1 MPHIDF
7 SPAADDPL
15 AFLSAPR
22 RTISVQFYDGSHGAG
37 AASLLSIEGLDPR
50 TATVRALLQQFYEH
64 EDLPHLMATS
74 ACTAAGGTCTAS
86 VSASAVGLPQTFL
99 SAGLRF
105 YRWQDALTSPCPP
118 SSTIEGHSEEEE
130 GNRIRCDTAEALG
143 ATLEAVGLSSD
154 PARVLFVGPTTAA
167 EATAANTAALFR
179 AEANAAEGPAAL
191 TAHVADL
198 RRSNE
203 LLVAA
208 ASEAAARSEALAA
221 EVAAIKG
228 QNEMLLSQ
236 LNSLVGALAAV
247 GIVAPPSRVEATAEG
262 ALALAGGSASG
273 PSPSPS
279 RAVASAA
286 VAMGALRTAAH
297 QHEGGAD
304 EGSAWTDA
312 FRLAVVSPPES
323 GVRVI
328 RVGGGS
334 AVSASTSLSS
344 PHRRD
349 DGSPLFFSGGRGA
362 SSAAPPPPLPV
373 ELSVTLPWRQRGGRA
388 APFYFPNLAVPAGR
402 CCLVVFKVTTE
413 YGGGD
418 AALAGWGAP
427 PHKIRLGF
435 AVARSD
441 AQPAVAAAPAIVGG
455 ERGRGNEWLNGVAPK
470 TPLSDGAGG
479 GGVGPNNAAPDCA
492 AAGPLRSPNAEAAA
506 EAAGGRANSGGGAAN
521 GLTYRA
527 ASSMRVRTPH
537 AATAIN
543 GADSSA
549 FFASSSS
556 KDTDKSGACDGL
568 GAGLPIVWVPSE
580 AAALSIGRDVGDG
593 FAISHT
599 FTAGRAAAVAAPE
612 APPSAAVAAT
622 RSYAL
627 LLTVSE
633 EGVRGADSG
642 GSQTSRGRRRTA
654 TLRCFRSESGSDEG
668 MRDMFPHMAAGASS
682 ASSVL
687 PSPSAS
693 ASASASAAA
702 SVSHSGRPA
711 AAAAAS
717 TLLASGPNDRFVLVG
732 DLFHGGDTLLIER
745 ILVCATDAL
754 PPAFAC
760 STADGL
766 GSRRGGSVQP
776 PSPPPPPVPPTPS
789 QRAASVGGD
798 SSPFLYAAPAA
809 PRHRHMPK
817 N

>member
-7 SPAADDPL
+7 SSAADDPL
-15 AFLSAPR
+15 AFLTAPR

-37 AASLLSIEGLDPR
+37 TAALLSIEGLDPR

-64 EDLPHLMATS
+64 EDLPHLMTT
-74 ACTAAGGTCTAS
+74 CTAVGGTCTAS
-86 VSASAVGLPQTFL
+86 ASSASASVGHPQTFL

-105 YRWQDALTSPCPP
+105 YRWQDALTSPYPL
-118 SSTIEGHSEEEE
+118 SSAIEGHSEEEE
-130 GNRIRCDTAEALG
+130 GTAMESRRIRCDTAEALG

-154 PARVLFVGPTTAA
+154 PARVLVVGPTTAA

-198 RRSNE
+198 RRSNA

-208 ASEAAARSEALAA
+208 ASEAATRSEALAA
-221 EVAAIKG
+221 EVAALKG

-247 GIVAPPSRVEATAEG
+247 GIVAPPPSRVEATAEG

-273 PSPSPS
+273 PSPSPP
-279 RAVASAA
+279 RAVASTA
-286 VAMGALRTAAH
+286 VAMGALRTAAQ

-304 EGSAWTDA
+304 EGSAWIDA
-312 FRLAVVSPPES
+312 SRLAVVSPPES
-323 GVRVI
+323 GARVF

-334 AVSASTSLSS
+334 AVSASTSLSP

-362 SSAAPPPPLPV
+362 SSTAPPPPLPV

-402 CCLVVFKVTTE
+402 CCLVVFKMTTE

-427 PHKIRLGF
+427 PHKVRLGF

-441 AQPAVAAAPAIVGG
+441 AQPAVADAPAIVGG
-455 ERGRGNEWLNGVAPK
+455 ERGRGNGWLNGVAPK

-479 GGVGPNNAAPDCA
+479 GGVGLNNAAPDCA
-492 AAGPLRSPNAEAAA
+492 AVGPLRSPNAEAAA

-521 GLTYRA
+521 VLTYRA

-537 AATAIN
+537 AATATS
-543 GADSSA
+543 GANDSSA

-556 KDTDKSGACDGL
+556 TDKGGACDSL

-612 APPSAAVAAT
+612 APPSASVAAT

-633 EGVRGADSG
+633 EGVGGTDSGSG
-642 GSQTSRGRRRTA
+642 GSQMLRGGRRRTA

-668 MRDMFPHMAAGASS
+668 MRDMFPHMATGASS
-682 ASSVL
+682 SSSATSVL
-687 PSPSAS
+687 PSPPRRPP
-693 ASASASAAA
+693 AA
-702 SVSHSGRPA
+702 SICVLS
-711 AAAAAS
+711 
-717 TLLASGPNDRFVLVG
+717 ASGPNDRFVLVG
-732 DLFHGGDTLLIER
+732 DLFHSGDTLLIER
-745 ILVCATDAL
+745 ILVCAPDDL
-754 PPAFAC
+754 PPAFANLA
-760 STADGL
+760 SEGL
-766 GSRRGGSVQP
+766 GLGARRAES
-776 PSPPPPPVPPTPS
+776 PPVPPTPS
-789 QRAASVGGD
+789 QRAASVGVD

-809 PRHRHMPK
+809 PRHRHTP
-817 N
+817 NN